1 MKRYRLEVFDRN
13 TLAFKC
19 FAEATTPDIYI
30 DVLVSSESTL
40 TCKGA
45 IDCKR
50 GDFAQVRIDGK
61 IYYQGIVS
69 DVSLSGNTSE
79 ITLHQLID
87 VLNTQVFADVSLLN
101 SQSIE
106 TWMTNLLRK
115 TFGGSDTYERLP
127 GLTITAGSSTSG
139 THAASDDGIYN
150 LYELA
155 VYFFKI
161 YGVITAISFDFN
173 SRAVQVQMR
182 QVSSTVLHL
191 DMTVS
196 DVSEYEIENSQ
207 SADTPNKVIIRNQD
221 NTAQEATYYWH
232 PADFSGTIDT
242 DATSN
247 RVVPVIT
254 QCETVQL
261 EEGQTFAAAA
271 YARAEEILY
280 ATRYDDLIRVSIKA
294 ESKLINE
301 WEIGQLFTL
310 HDGETAYNTIL
321 TGIHTINMLY
331 IELTFGYV
339 RKRLTQILKMRR
351 GK

>member
-1 MKRYRLEVFDRN
+1 V
-13 TLAFKC
+13 
-19 FAEATTPDIYI
+19 
-30 DVLVSSESTL
+30 
-40 TCKGA
+40 
-45 IDCKR
+45 
-50 GDFAQVRIDGK
+50 
-61 IYYQGIVS
+61 
-69 DVSLSGNTSE
+69 
-79 ITLHQLID
+79 
-87 VLNTQVFADVSLLN
+87 
-101 SQSIE
+101 
-106 TWMTNLLRK
+106 
-115 TFGGSDTYERLP
+115 
-127 GLTITAGSSTSG
+127 
-139 THAASDDGIYN
+139 
-150 LYELA
+150 
-155 VYFFKI
+155 
-161 YGVITAISFDFN
+161 
-173 SRAVQVQMR
+173 
-182 QVSSTVLHL
+182 
-191 DMTVS
+191 
-196 DVSEYEIENSQ
+196 
-207 SADTPNKVIIRNQD
+207 IRNQD

-294 ESKLINE
+294 ESKLIKE

-310 HDGETAYNTIL
+310 HDGDTAYNTIL